1 MPSVGVG
8 QQHGVWEMLAQ
19 HVGIADRN
27 HIVEDAIDD
36 QARLHDFAELGK
48 ALATGLFPS
57 SKNMP
62 IVASGKVTVY
72 HCCVSSTSPGLWTIG
87 TPPSPIRLL

>member
-8 QQHGVWEMLAQ
+8 QQHGIGEMLAQ

-36 QARLHDFAELGK
+36 QTGLHDFAELGEAFASCIVSQARK
-48 ALATGLFPS
+48 AV
-57 SKNMP
+57 
-62 IVASGKVTVY
+62 I
-72 HCCVSSTSPGLWTIG
+72 
-87 TPPSPIRLL
+87 